1 MATLQ
6 FPLRA
11 QPRQVLMRGLRD
23 ERALLT
29 FVLMLSSG
37 FALSLLAARVLR
49 SGGWDYRFL
58 VWNLCL
64 AWMPFWLAIAMEVLD
79 RRQARRVTLL
89 ATGAAWLLFF
99 PNAPYIVTDFVHL
112 HERSAVPL
120 WYDIL
125 LLTAFAWNGL
135 LLGFASLHICH
146 RIVARRAGA
155 AGGWLLVVATL
166 FLAGFGIYLG
176 RFERFNSWDS
186 LTSPLSL
193 LSSIAGR
200 IADPLS
206 HPRTWGVT
214 LVIGGFLFLAY
225 ATLLS
230 LTRSATEREDDDR

>member
-11 QPRQVLMRGLRD
+11 PPRQLLLRGLRD

-58 VWNLCL
+58 LWNLFL
-64 AWMPFWLAIAMEVLD
+64 AWMPFWLALAMEVLD
-79 RRQARRVTLL
+79 RRQARRLALL
-89 ATGAAWLLFF
+89 ATGVAWLLFF
-99 PNAPYIVTDFVHL
+99 PNAPYIITDFVHL
-112 HERSAVPL
+112 RQRADVPL

-155 AGGWLLVVATL
+155 GGGWLLVVATL

-176 RFERFNSWDS
+176 RFERFNSWDFLS
-186 LTSPLSL
+186 SPLSL
-193 LSSIAGR
+193 IGHVAER
-200 IADPLS
+200 IADPFS

-230 LTRSATEREDDDR
+230 LTRSAAERQDDDR